1 MILDKSG
8 YMEILQNNIATVIR
22 NDSSA
27 SITDIDAKLLKLQKE
42 FLKKSNNGEP
52 TTISQMSN
60 SNFRN

>member
-42 FLKKSNNGEP
+42 LLKKSNNGEP

>member
-8 YMEILQNNIATVIR
+8 YMEILQNNIATGIR

-27 SITDIDAKLLKLQKE
+27 STTDIDAKLLQLQKE

-52 TTISQMSN
+52 TTTSQMSY